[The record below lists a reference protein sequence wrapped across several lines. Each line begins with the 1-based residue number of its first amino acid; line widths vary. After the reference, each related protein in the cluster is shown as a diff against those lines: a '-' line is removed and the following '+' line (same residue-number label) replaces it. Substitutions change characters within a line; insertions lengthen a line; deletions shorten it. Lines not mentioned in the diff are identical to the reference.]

1 MVFHSV
7 ALLLMLAQA
16 APPRAQTPPVPKDA
30 DAAALARG
38 WNALASGQYDA
49 AARAADAMLERR
61 EWDGA
66 ALQLKI
72 SALSA
77 LAPARGLDAYE
88 ARLARS
94 RREDIALLEPVAIA
108 VLQEIARTLDSPLKR
123 LALEALVDSRVAGA
137 REALVSLSQGT
148 PFPADAPA
156 ARAGDRAALDRL
168 TPAAGTSADAT
179 TSLAE
184 ALAGLGAPGESGL
197 LRLMKAG
204 NPDVRAAASQA
215 LASSSSVQAR
225 QALGDASNDADPRV
239 RLWGTIGL
247 ARAGDPAA
255 LARVDQMLASSVP
268 DLQIAAA
275 MAWNGRAGPWVEV
288 IRPLLD
294 SPEGLTRIEAARVI
308 APVDPEAA
316 KKALQNALND
326 PNPVIRSVSAKTL
339 QSAGVERI
347 DTGDIG
353 ILRPR
358 LRDPDPAV
366 RLSVAS
372 ALLKIARS

>member
-1 MVFHSV
+1 
-7 ALLLMLAQA
+7 
-16 APPRAQTPPVPKDA
+16 
-30 DAAALARG
+30 
-38 WNALASGQYDA
+38 
-49 AARAADAMLERR
+49 
-61 EWDGA
+61 
-66 ALQLKI
+66 
-72 SALSA
+72 
-77 LAPARGLDAYE
+77 
-88 ARLARS
+88 
-94 RREDIALLEPVAIA
+94 VAIA

-148 PFPADAPA
+148 PFAADAAA

-168 TPAAGTSADAT
+168 TTAAGTSADAT

-197 LRLMKAG
+197 LMLMKAG
-204 NPDVRAAASQA
+204 NPDVRAAAAQA
-215 LASSSSVQAR
+215 LASSSLVQAR
-225 QALGDASNDADPRV
+225 QALGDVSNDADPRV

-247 ARAGDPAA
+247 ARACDPAA

-275 MAWNGRAGPWVEV
+275 MAWNGRPGPWVEV

-326 PNPVIRSVSAKTL
+326 SNPVIRSVSAKTL
-339 QSAGVERI
+339 ESAGVERI
-347 DTGDIG
+347 DIGDIG